1 MDDHIGGEIMK
12 TLIVYCSSHGTTTKA
27 ALLLKKKLEGDVVVL
42 NLNRAKLQS
51 DVDLFDAVIIGGSI
65 HAGHIQGKIK
75 KFMKENRDV
84 LMKKKIGLFLCCMRE
99 GELAKEQFENAYPL
113 DLREIAVATG
123 FFGGEFLV
131 SKMNFFEKQIVKRVS
146 KVTTDTSRINE
157 RAIGEFA
164 YLFNSKQSLAAAL
177 TVAHSPY
184 RVTEELRF

>member
-1 MDDHIGGEIMK
+1 MK